1 MTKKFL
7 YLVSILMILTIAACG
22 PAPEPTLSP
31 ADIANTAVADA
42 WIAITQT
49 QAAIPTN
56 TATPI
61 PPTAT
66 PLPTFTPLPTLAP
79 ILQTPVPATSA
90 ADACN
95 QPPPVKPQGSLVQVK
110 FVNKSGGNVN
120 LSFGMNSPNAQ
131 GECVTYS
138 YVLGTFAEQV
148 ETVLSGCYWAYGW
161 VTGKQP
167 STAQTIDLL
176 CVNDP
181 GKTPA
186 IWISTEVVSFH

>member
-7 YLVSILMILTIAACG
+7 YLISILMILTIAACG

-95 QPPPVKPQGSLVQVK
+95 QPPPVKPKGSLAQVK
-110 FVNKSGGNVN
+110 FVNKSGGSVN
-120 LSFGMNSPNAQ
+120 LSFYMTAPNAQ
-131 GECVTYS
+131 GECVTYTF
-138 YVLGTFAEQV
+138 VLGRYDEPL
-148 ETVLSGCYWAYGW
+148 ETVLAGCYWAYGW
-161 VTGKQP
+161 VDGKQP
-167 STAQTIDLL
+167 STAQAVSSMCIDASK
-176 CVNDP
+176 V
-181 GKTPA
+181 PA
-186 IWISTEVVSFH
+186 IWISAEVISFH